1 MLLLYVAMHIFL
13 WVFVYFRTSMVQFLE
28 VQGAVSTNMIFTY
41 QTKTLHFQNVCFF
54 VSVCMFVVVVFKFVV
69 VAFTELRHQ

>member
-41 QTKTLHFQNVCFF
+41 QTKTLLF